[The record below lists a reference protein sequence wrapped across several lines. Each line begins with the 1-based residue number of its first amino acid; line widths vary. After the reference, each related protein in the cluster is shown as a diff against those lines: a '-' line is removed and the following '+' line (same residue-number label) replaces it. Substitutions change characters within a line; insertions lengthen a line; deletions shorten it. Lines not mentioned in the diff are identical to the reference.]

1 MLTPRGR
8 GAPPVFLPWIKSQAV
23 VPTRAEHYRLKAQEC
38 AERAKLA
45 RDPDAK
51 RTSEDLARQWFILAK
66 RAEEGGG
73 GS

>member
-1 MLTPRGR
+1 
-8 GAPPVFLPWIKSQAV
+8 
-23 VPTRAEHYRLKAQEC
+23 LKAQEC
-38 AERAKLA
+38 AERARLA

-51 RTSEDLARQWFILAK
+51 RIYEDLARQWFILAK